1 VRPLPGFA
9 RFNGAEVF
17 VSRGVGSVDLP
28 GRLFAEP
35 DVLVLDLERAAC

>member
-1 VRPLPGFA
+1 LILRRRLVAG
-9 RFNGAEVF
+9 EVF